1 MQLEYFVLP
10 GPTLKERRKMSM
22 CGLPAIIAKQPKW
35 ACGYSQLQKTGWPRP
50 PPFPEIKNS
59 SHPDLCG
66 VEADKVEL

>member
-1 MQLEYFVLP
+1 
-10 GPTLKERRKMSM
+10 M
-22 CGLPAIIAKQPKW
+22 CGLPAIIAKQPKC